1 MCMSPIFSRWPL
13 IMAFTSLALATDAH
27 GFSGPSNPQVTAVA
41 SATAGRIEV
50 SWPDFDG
57 ESGYRVF
64 ETAMSD
70 PPPLMTGASMNT
82 GWSQI
87 QSVASDITSVSVVA
101 LGARRFIVC
110 AFAERVE
117 SDLISQCFG
126 PSISVTPAAVL
137 DEASINGLTAV
148 EVRSTSITVTWRDS
162 YSTVRS
168 EISVNPGGQRVVD
181 DADERHRF
189 TGLTPGTTFTIT
201 GCAQSES
208 QLEAG
213 TRTCSQI
220 TVATLPAAPT
230 SVDSLTVLPSMD
242 PRSRTIRFTDDN
254 PASHAASSYSVRLF
268 AHGGDTVL
276 RERQVLGGAGQVSRD
291 VRFDDLEPFKDY
303 EVWVIPLNISG
314 VGSSA
319 GIGFTTPAEVVPRST
334 PLSGTSALLEFET
347 SAVGEYTVERQATGG
362 TTVALTRV
370 LVTTPG
376 KQRFVIANMTG
387 TQRVRVRW
395 RFATLESESDFIS
408 VRRGRVGAP
417 EVLSGIAG
425 PLIIFG
431 VPLPSRISAEF
442 TPTVND
448 APSADV
454 SYILRGELVGGGF
467 RTMAELPS
475 PPFAVGDR
483 LSISATSQILLVKPR
498 VCRRTAIRT
507 ACSAVVNLGTEGVQ
521 RVY

>member
-1 MCMSPIFSRWPL
+1 MSISSIFSRLLPVTAVMYL
-13 IMAFTSLALATDAH
+13 TLVTDAH
-27 GFSGPSNPQVTAVA
+27 GLSGPSNPQVTAVA
-41 SATAGRIEV
+41 SSTPGRIEV
-50 SWPDFDG
+50 SWPAFNG
-57 ESGYRVF
+57 ASGYRVF
-64 ETAMSD
+64 ETSAPN
-70 PPPLMTGASMNT
+70 PPPLMTSNSINT
-82 GWSQI
+82 GWSLSA
-87 QSVASDITSVSVVA
+87 SVSSDITSVSVIA
-101 LGARRFIVC
+101 LGPRRFSIC
-110 AFAERVE
+110 ADNVNAT
-117 SDLISQCFG
+117 SGTISQCFG
-126 PSISVTPAAVL
+126 PSVLVTPKAVL
-137 DEASINGLTAV
+137 DGASINGLTAV
-148 EVRSTSITVTWRDS
+148 EVRSTSITVEWRDS

-168 EISVNPGGQRVVD
+168 EISINPGGQRVVD

-189 TGLTPGTTFTIT
+189 AGLTPGTTFTIT

-213 TRTCSQI
+213 TRTCSEI

-254 PASHAASSYSVRLF
+254 PASRAASSYSVRLF
-268 AHGGDTVL
+268 EDGSDTV
-276 RERQVLGGAGQVSRD
+276 RQERQVLGGAGQVSRD
-291 VRFDDLEPFKDY
+291 VRFDGLEPFKDY

-319 GIGFTTPAEVVPRST
+319 GIGFTTPAEVVARTT
-334 PLSGTSALLEFET
+334 PLSGTSALFEFDT

-370 LVTTPG
+370 LVTTAG

-395 RFATLESESDFIS
+395 RFATLESESDFIL

-425 PLIIFG
+425 PLMIFG
-431 VPLPSRISAEF
+431 GPLPIRVSAEF

-448 APSADV
+448 APGADV

-467 RTMAELPS
+467 RTMAQLPS

-483 LSISATSQILLVKPR
+483 LSLSATSQILLVNPR
-498 VCRRTAIRT
+498 VCRRTAFRT
-507 ACSAVVNLGTEGVQ
+507 ACSAVVHLGTEGIQ